1 MGKIIFCSDLV
12 VRVSDSQLIEMAS
25 HDADGLELT
34 DDEGYP
40 GLTTN
45 TIFCLFSIF
54 SNPEETYL

>member
-45 TIFCLFSIF
+45 TIFMFFFSL
-54 SNPEETYL
+54 T